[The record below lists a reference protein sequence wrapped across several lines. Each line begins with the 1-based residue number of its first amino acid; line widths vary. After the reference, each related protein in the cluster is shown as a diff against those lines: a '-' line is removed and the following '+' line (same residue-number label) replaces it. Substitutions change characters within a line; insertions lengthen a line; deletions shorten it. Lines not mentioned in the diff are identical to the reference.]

1 MVRRRY
7 RGCEDTRRIKLL
19 QGEVEDGCG
28 KEKFSDIE
36 EAKWIRVDNQNNV
49 TIQGEADYI

>member
-36 EAKWIRVDNQNNV
+36 EAK
-49 TIQGEADYI
+49 